1 MSMSDEEAVAAI
13 RTHHAELQA
22 DLRERV
28 TALEDSVRRGEWHGD
43 VQRSLVEY
51 LDGEL
56 LPHASAEEG
65 ALYPAG
71 DSGLTALLVR
81 AMREEHRTLIARV
94 SELRTATDAVAVAT
108 TAAAILALFESHLTK
123 ENDLLLP
130 ALAADESVDVGSLL
144 AGMHELVG

>member
-56 LPHASAEEG
+56 LPHASAEER

-71 DSGLTALLVR
+71 DSGLTGLLVR
-81 AMREEHRTLIARV
+81 AMRDEHRTLIAHV
-94 SELRTATDAVAVAT
+94 SELRTATDAVAVAA